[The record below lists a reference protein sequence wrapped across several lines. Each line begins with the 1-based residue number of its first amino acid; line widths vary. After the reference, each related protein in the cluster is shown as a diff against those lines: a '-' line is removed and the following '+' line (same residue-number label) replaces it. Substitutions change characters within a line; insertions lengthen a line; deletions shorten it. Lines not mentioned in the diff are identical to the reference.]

1 MADGVKKIDFS
12 RKRIAHLA
20 DKYYNEGKYIPALR
34 LAYKEL
40 LEHGGDPDVYARFAD
55 IYEAMG
61 LQGSAINCYFRFLDV
76 AEEQDLPDIYEGLA
90 ANFLSIGNESQSA
103 FYYNKLIDVDDTL
116 PEETKFDIAEAFSTA
131 KKDKFRFVY
140 PPKLADYSKEMSVGS
155 KALKAGDCNRAI
167 EEFSKVA
174 QGAKEY
180 PSAKE
185 MQAVAHLLAGETD
198 LAEQSCLDLLSVAPD
213 DVRAQATL
221 AAVYL
226 EQGRKEDSLTLAKKL
241 AAQEQENADDLY
253 KVATVCC
260 ENELHEEAYQKFKLL
275 EKKMPYDGRMLYFQA
290 VAAYKSGRL
299 AEAEKVLDDLCSIY
313 TDAEVAKY
321 YLKELRAYRE
331 ALEEAKTGKKFE
343 NEPFDTDMP
352 DVPEFTYFYHLP
364 QEEREARCAALL
376 KIGDSPKDEAQIFGL
391 LALHDGYFQW
401 CFDEMD
407 GGDHDL
413 QYLGLVT
420 AIHVGADE
428 FVRDVLLDFEVADVL
443 KIEALRLLLERNED
457 MDVGVVLCSIYRR
470 IPLLRIK
477 IGRKRRKKFIESYAK
492 VASKFVAISDNHGK
506 KIAAAAEKLYRA
518 LERQEA
524 LDLVD
529 NDDDCA
535 CAIFLASGL
544 KELGRD
550 MPMIASAF
558 DANLD
563 RVRVLMSYVVTE
575 NMPSQ
580 IRQNTQTVA
589 DVSQSSEK
597 EEEKNTE
604 ENGEDNQ

>member
-1 MADGVKKIDFS
+1 MAKGVKKIDFS

-20 DKYYNEGKYIPALR
+20 DKYYNEGKFLPALR

-40 LEHGGDPDVYARFAD
+40 QEYGGDPDVYARFAD

-76 AEEQDLPDIYEGLA
+76 AEESDLPDIYEGLA
-90 ANFLSIGNESQSA
+90 ANFLSIGSESQSA

-131 KKDKFRFVY
+131 KKEKFRFIY
-140 PPKLADYSKEMSVGS
+140 PPKLADYSKEMNVGS
-155 KALKAGDCNRAI
+155 KALKAGDCRRAI
-167 EEFSKVA
+167 QEFSKVE

-198 LAEQSCLDLLSVAPD
+198 LAEQACKELLASVPD

-226 EQGRKEDSLTLAKKL
+226 EQGRKDESRALAEKL
-241 AAQEQENADDLY
+241 AAAEQENADDLY

-260 ENELHEEAYQKFKLL
+260 ENEMHEQAYQKFKLL
-275 EKKMPYDGRMLYFQA
+275 EKKMPYDGRMLYFKA

-299 AEAEKVLDDLCSIY
+299 ASAEKALDDLCTVY

-321 YLKELRAYRE
+321 YLKELRAYQQ
-331 ALEEAKTGKKFE
+331 ALEEWKKGDE
-343 NEPFDTDMP
+343 QDLEKPVP
-352 DVPEFTYFYHLP
+352 PEFTYFYHLP
-364 QEEREARCAALL
+364 QEEREDRCAALL

-428 FVRDVLLDFEVADVL
+428 FVRDVLLDFEIADVL

-457 MDVGVVLCSIYRR
+457 LDVGLVLCSIYRR
-470 IPLLRIK
+470 VPLIRIK
-477 IGRKRRKKFIESYAK
+477 IGRKRHKKFVESYAK
-492 VASKFVAISDNHGK
+492 VASKFVAISDDHGA
-506 KIAAAAEKLYRA
+506 KIAIAAEKLYRA
-518 LERQEA
+518 LEKNDA

-529 NDDDCA
+529 KDDDCA
-535 CAIFLASGL
+535 CAIFLLSGL

-550 MPMIASAF
+550 MAMIASAF

-563 RVRVLMSYVVTE
+563 KVRVLMSYVVADGVS
-575 NMPSQ
+575 SQ
-580 IRQNTQTVA
+580 ATQKEQT
-589 DVSQSSEK
+589 SQPPQT
-597 EEEKNTE
+597 EEKKQD
-604 ENGEDNQ
+604 GEDK

>member
-1 MADGVKKIDFS
+1 MSSGTKKIDFS

-20 DKYYNEGKYIPALR
+20 DKYYNEGKFLPALR

-40 LEHGGDPDVYARFAD
+40 TEYGGDPDVYARFAD

-103 FYYNKLIDVDDTL
+103 YYYNKLIDVDDTL

-140 PPKLADYSKEMSVGS
+140 PPKLADYSKEISLGS
-155 KALKAGDCNRAI
+155 KALKAGDCRRAI
-167 EEFSKVA
+167 DEFSKVA
-174 QGAKEY
+174 KGAKEY

-198 LAEQSCLDLLSVAPD
+198 LAEQACKDLLTVAPD

-226 EQGRKEDSLTLAKKL
+226 EQGRNDESLALAQKL
-241 AAQEQENADDLY
+241 AAQEQDNTDDLY

-260 ENELHEEAYQKFKLL
+260 ENELHEEAYQKFKQL
-275 EKKMPYDGRMLYFQA
+275 EKKMPYDGRMLYFKA

-299 AEAEKVLDDLCSIY
+299 DAAEKTLDDLCSIY

-321 YLKELRAYRE
+321 YLKELRVYKQAIGNGE
-331 ALEEAKTGKKFE
+331 T
-343 NEPFDTDMP
+343 
-352 DVPEFTYFYHLP
+352 PEKPQFTYFYHLP
-364 QEEREARCAALL
+364 QEEREQRCASLL
-376 KIGDSPKDEAQIFGL
+376 KIGDMAKEEAQVFGL

-413 QYLGLVT
+413 QYLGLIT
-420 AIHVGADE
+420 AIHVCADE
-428 FVRDVLLDFEVADVL
+428 FVQDVLLDFEVADVL

-457 MDVGVVLCSIYRR
+457 MDVGMVLCSIYRR
-470 IPLLRIK
+470 VPLLRIK
-477 IGRKRRKKFIESYAK
+477 IGRKRHKKFVAAYAK
-492 VASKFVAISDNHGK
+492 VASKFVAISDTHGK
-506 KIAAAAEKLYRA
+506 KVAAAAEKLYRA
-518 LERQEA
+518 LEKYDA
-524 LDLVD
+524 LDLID
-529 NDDDCA
+529 SEDDCA
-535 CAIFLASGL
+535 CAIFLTAEL
-544 KELGRD
+544 KELGKD
-550 MPMIASAF
+550 MQMIASAF

-563 RVRVLMSYVVTE
+563 KVRVLMTYVL
-575 NMPSQ
+575 S
-580 IRQNTQTVA
+580 
-589 DVSQSSEK
+589 
-597 EEEKNTE
+597 
-604 ENGEDNQ
+604 NGEHFGAGKTECNKTETNGDTI

>member
-1 MADGVKKIDFS
+1 MANGVKKIDFS

-20 DKYYNEGKYIPALR
+20 DKYYNEGKFLPALR

-40 LEHGGDPDVYARFAD
+40 LEYGGDPDVYARFAD

-61 LQGSAINCYFRFLDV
+61 LQGSAVNCYFRFLDV

-116 PEETKFDIAEAFSTA
+116 PDETKFDIAEAFSAA
-131 KKDKFRFVY
+131 KKDKFRFIY

-155 KALKAGDCNRAI
+155 KALKAGDCRRAI
-167 EEFSKVA
+167 DEFSKVER
-174 QGAKEY
+174 GAKEY
-180 PSAKE
+180 ASAKE
-185 MQAVAHLLAGETD
+185 MQAVAHLLAGETE
-198 LAEQSCLDLLSVAPD
+198 LAEQACKELLSVSPD

-226 EQGRKEDSLTLAKKL
+226 EQGRKDESRALAEKL
-241 AAQEQENADDLY
+241 AAEEQDNADDLY

-260 ENELHEEAYQKFKLL
+260 ENDMHEQAYQKFKLL
-275 EKKMPYDGRMLYFQA
+275 EKKMPYDGRMLYFKA

-299 AEAEKVLDDLCSIY
+299 AAAEKALDDLCTVY

-321 YLKELRAYRE
+321 YLKELRAYRRD
-331 ALEEAKTGKKFE
+331 LEESGGTGRDEQE
-343 NEPFDTDMP
+343 NERPTP
-352 DVPEFTYFYHLP
+352 PEFTYFYHLP
-364 QEEREARCAALL
+364 QEEREQRCASLL
-376 KIGDSPKDEAQIFGL
+376 KIGDCPKDEAQIFGL

-407 GGDHDL
+407 GGDHYL

-457 MDVGVVLCSIYRR
+457 LDVGLVLCSIYRR
-470 IPLLRIK
+470 VPLLRIK
-477 IGRKRRKKFIESYAK
+477 IGRKRRKKFVESYAK
-492 VASKFVAISDNHGK
+492 VASKFVAISDMHGK

-518 LERQEA
+518 LEKHDA

-529 NDDDCA
+529 KDDDCA
-535 CAIFLASGL
+535 CAIFLLSGI

-550 MPMIASAF
+550 KAMIASAF

-563 RVRVLMSYVVTE
+563 RVHVLMSYVVTDGMSPQAANPPQE
-575 NMPSQ
+575 QPTK
-580 IRQNTQTVA
+580 TQE
-589 DVSQSSEK
+589 DK
-597 EEEKNTE
+597 TE
-604 ENGEDNQ
+604 DNGENT

>member
-1 MADGVKKIDFS
+1 MANGVKKIDFS
-12 RKRIAHLA
+12 RRRIAHLA
-20 DKYYNEGKYIPALR
+20 DKYYNEGDYLSALR
-34 LAYKEL
+34 FAYKEL
-40 LEHGGDPDVYARFAD
+40 LEYGGDPDVYARFAD

-76 AEEQDLPDIYEGLA
+76 AEEGDLPDIYEGLA
-90 ANFLSIGNESQSA
+90 ANFLSIGNDSQSA

-140 PPKLADYSKEMSVGS
+140 PPQLADYSKEMNIGS
-155 KALKAGDCNRAI
+155 KALKAGDCRRAI
-167 EEFSKVA
+167 REFSKVE
-174 QGAKEY
+174 QGAKDY

-185 MQAVAHLLAGETD
+185 MQAVAHLLAGETE
-198 LAEQSCLDLLSVAPD
+198 LAEQACKELLSIAPD

-226 EQGRKEDSLTLAKKL
+226 EQGRLDESRAIAEKL
-241 AAQEQENADDLY
+241 AAQTQESSDDLY

-260 ENELHEEAYQKFKLL
+260 ENEMHEQAYQKFKLL
-275 EKKMPYDGRMLYFQA
+275 EKKMPYDGRMLYFKA

-299 AEAEKVLDDLCSIY
+299 AEAEKALDDLATVY

-321 YLKELRAYRE
+321 YLKELRAYKQ
-331 ALEEAKTGKKFE
+331 AIE
-343 NEPFDTDMP
+343 NGETP
-352 DVPEFTYFYHLP
+352 DAPEFTYFYHLP
-364 QEEREARCAALL
+364 QAEREERCAALL
-376 KIGDSPKDEAQIFGL
+376 KIGDTPKDEAQIFGL

-420 AIHVGADE
+420 AIHVRADD
-428 FVRDVLLDFEVADVL
+428 FVRDVLLDFEIADVL

-457 MDVGVVLCSIYRR
+457 MDVGLVLCSIYRR
-470 IPLLRIK
+470 VPLYRIK
-477 IGRKRRKKFIESYAK
+477 IGRKRHKKFLESYAK
-492 VASKFVAISDNHGK
+492 VASKFAAISDMHGK
-506 KIAAAAEKLYRA
+506 KLAVAAEKLYRA
-518 LERQEA
+518 LEKHDA

-529 NDDDCA
+529 KDDDCA
-535 CAIFLASGL
+535 CAIFLL
-544 KELGRD
+544 TDIKELGRD
-550 MPMIASAF
+550 MKMIASAF

-563 RVRVLMSYVVTE
+563 KVRVLLSYAVSDGYVP
-575 NMPSQ
+575 NA
-580 IRQNTQTVA
+580 TQA
-589 DVSQSSEK
+589 QQEK
-597 EEEKNTE
+597 VETTKEGKE
-604 ENGEDNQ
+604 

>member
-1 MADGVKKIDFS
+1 MANGVKKIDFS
-12 RKRIAHLA
+12 RKRIARLA
-20 DKYYNEGKYIPALR
+20 DKYYNEGKFLPALR

-40 LEHGGDPDVYARFAD
+40 TEYGGDPDVYARFAD

-76 AEEQDLPDIYEGLA
+76 AEEEDLPDIYEGLA

-103 FYYNKLIDVDDTL
+103 FYYNKLIDVDDGL
-116 PEETKFDIAEAFSTA
+116 PEETKLDIAEAFSTA

-140 PPKLADYSKEMSVGS
+140 PPRLADYSKEMHVGS
-155 KALKAGDCNRAI
+155 KALKAGDCRRAI

-174 QGAKEY
+174 QGAKDY
-180 PSAKE
+180 ATAKE

-198 LAEQSCLDLLSVAPD
+198 LAEQACKELLEAEPN

-226 EQGRKEDSLTLAKKL
+226 EQGRKDESRALAERL
-241 AAQEQENADDLY
+241 AADTQDNADDLY

-260 ENELHEEAYQKFKLL
+260 ENDMHEQAYQKFKLL
-275 EKKMPYDGRMLYFQA
+275 EKKMPYDGRMLYFKA

-299 AEAEKVLDDLCSIY
+299 KEAERTLDELCTVY

-321 YLKELRAYRE
+321 YLKELRTYLE
-331 ALEEAKTGKKFE
+331 KLEERGGTGRDE
-343 NEPFDTDMP
+343 TDNEPL
-352 DVPEFTYFYHLP
+352 VPPQFTYFYHLP
-364 QEEREARCAALL
+364 QQEREQRCASLL
-376 KIGDSPKDEAQIFGL
+376 KIGDYPKDEAQIFGL
-391 LALHDGYFQW
+391 IALHDGYFQW

-413 QYLGLVT
+413 QYLGLIT

-457 MDVGVVLCSIYRR
+457 LDVGLVLCSIYRR
-470 IPLLRIK
+470 IPLIRIK
-477 IGRKRRKKFIESYAK
+477 IGRKRRKKFVGSYAK
-492 VASKFVAISDNHGK
+492 VASKFVAISDEHAK
-506 KIAAAAEKLYRA
+506 KIAKAAEKLYRA
-518 LERQEA
+518 LEKQEA

-529 NDDDCA
+529 NEDDCA
-535 CAIFLASGL
+535 CAIFLLSGL

-550 MPMIASAF
+550 MQMIASAF

-563 RVRVLMSYVVTE
+563 KVRVLMSYAVTDE
-575 NMPSQ
+575 HMQ
-580 IRQNTQTVA
+580 KINTQ
-589 DVSQSSEK
+589 K
-597 EEEKNTE
+597 TE
-604 ENGEDNQ
+604 TTNEVD

>member
-1 MADGVKKIDFS
+1 MAKGVKKIDFS

-20 DKYYNEGKYIPALR
+20 DKYYNEGKFLPALR

-40 LEHGGDPDVYARFAD
+40 QEYGGDPDVYARFAD

-76 AEEQDLPDIYEGLA
+76 AEEGDLPDIYEGLA
-90 ANFLSIGNESQSA
+90 ANFLSIGSESQSA

-131 KKDKFRFVY
+131 KKEKFRFIY
-140 PPKLADYSKEMSVGS
+140 PPKLADYSKEMNVGS
-155 KALKAGDCNRAI
+155 KALKAGDCRRAI
-167 EEFSKVA
+167 QEFSKVE

-198 LAEQSCLDLLSVAPD
+198 LAEQACKELLASVPN

-226 EQGRKEDSLTLAKKL
+226 EQGRKDESRALAEKL
-241 AAQEQENADDLY
+241 AAAEQENADDLY

-260 ENELHEEAYQKFKLL
+260 ENEMHEQAYQKFKLL
-275 EKKMPYDGRMLYFQA
+275 EKKMPYDGRMLYFKA

-299 AEAEKVLDDLCSIY
+299 AAAEKALDDLCTVY

-321 YLKELRAYRE
+321 YLKELRAYQQ
-331 ALEEAKTGKKFE
+331 ALEEWKKGDE
-343 NEPFDTDMP
+343 QDLEKPVP
-352 DVPEFTYFYHLP
+352 PEFTYFYHLP
-364 QEEREARCAALL
+364 QEEREDRCAALL

-428 FVRDVLLDFEVADVL
+428 FVRDVLLDFEIADVL

-457 MDVGVVLCSIYRR
+457 LDVGLVLCSIYRR
-470 IPLLRIK
+470 VPLIRIK
-477 IGRKRRKKFIESYAK
+477 IGRKRHKKFVESYAK
-492 VASKFVAISDNHGK
+492 VASKFVAISDDHGA
-506 KIAAAAEKLYRA
+506 IFAIAAEKLYRA
-518 LERQEA
+518 LEKNDA

-529 NDDDCA
+529 KDDDCA
-535 CAIFLASGL
+535 CAIFLLSGL

-550 MPMIASAF
+550 MAMIASAF
-558 DANLD
+558 DANLAK
-563 RVRVLMSYVVTE
+563 VQVL
-575 NMPSQ
+575 
-580 IRQNTQTVA
+580 
-589 DVSQSSEK
+589 
-597 EEEKNTE
+597 
-604 ENGEDNQ
+604 

>member
-1 MADGVKKIDFS
+1 MSNGTKKIDFS
-12 RKRIAHLA
+12 RKRIARLA
-20 DKYYNEGKYIPALR
+20 DKYYNEGKFLPALR

-40 LEHGGDPDVYARFAD
+40 TEYGGDPDVYARFAD

-61 LQGSAINCYFRFLDV
+61 LQGSAINCYFRFLDM

-103 FYYNKLIDVDDTL
+103 YYYNKLIDVDDTL

-140 PPKLADYSKEMSVGS
+140 PPKLADYSKEISLGS
-155 KALKAGDCNRAI
+155 KALKAGDCRRAI
-167 EEFSKVA
+167 DEFSKVA
-174 QGAKEY
+174 KGAKEY
-180 PSAKE
+180 SSAKE

-198 LAEQSCLDLLSVAPD
+198 LAEQACKDLLAVEPD

-226 EQGRKEDSLTLAKKL
+226 EQGRNDESLALAKKL
-241 AAQEQENADDLY
+241 AAQEQDNTDDLY

-260 ENELHEEAYQKFKLL
+260 ENELHEDAYQKFKQL
-275 EKKMPYDGRMLYFQA
+275 EKKMPYDGRMLYFKA

-299 AEAEKVLDDLCSIY
+299 AAAEKTLDDLCSIY

-321 YLKELRAYRE
+321 YLKELRVYRQ
-331 ALEEAKTGKKFE
+331 AIE
-343 NEPFDTDMP
+343 NGDT
-352 DVPEFTYFYHLP
+352 PEKPKFTYFYHLP
-364 QEEREARCAALL
+364 QEEREQRCASLL
-376 KIGDSPKDEAQIFGL
+376 KIGDTPKQEAQIFGL

-413 QYLGLVT
+413 QYLGLIT
-420 AIHVGADE
+420 AIHVCADE
-428 FVRDVLLDFEVADVL
+428 FVQDVLLDFEVADVL

-457 MDVGVVLCSIYRR
+457 MDVGIVLCSIYRR
-470 IPLLRIK
+470 VPLLRIK
-477 IGRKRRKKFIESYAK
+477 IGRKRHKKFIAAYAK
-492 VASKFVAISDNHGK
+492 VASKFVAISDMHGK
-506 KIAAAAEKLYRA
+506 KVAGAAEKLYRA
-518 LERQEA
+518 LEKHNA
-524 LDLVD
+524 LDLIE
-529 NDDDCA
+529 NEDDCA

-550 MPMIASAF
+550 MQMIASAF

-563 RVRVLMSYVVTE
+563 KVRVLMTYVLSDGEPLGADNAEHNKTE
-575 NMPSQ
+575 
-580 IRQNTQTVA
+580 T
-589 DVSQSSEK
+589 
-597 EEEKNTE
+597 
-604 ENGEDNQ
+604 NGDNA

>member
-1 MADGVKKIDFS
+1 MANGVKKIDFS

-20 DKYYNEGKYIPALR
+20 DKYYNEGKFRPALR

-40 LEHGGDPDVYARFAD
+40 LEYGGDPDVYARFAD

-61 LQGSAINCYFRFLDV
+61 LQGSAVNCYFRFLDV

-116 PEETKFDIAEAFSTA
+116 PDETKFDIAEAFSAA
-131 KKDKFRFVY
+131 KKDKFRFIY

-155 KALKAGDCNRAI
+155 KALKAGDCRRAI
-167 EEFSKVA
+167 DEFSKVER
-174 QGAKEY
+174 GAKEY
-180 PSAKE
+180 ASAKE
-185 MQAVAHLLAGETD
+185 MQAVAHLLAGETE
-198 LAEQSCLDLLSVAPD
+198 LAEQACKELLSVSPD

-226 EQGRKEDSLTLAKKL
+226 EQGRKDESRALAEKL
-241 AAQEQENADDLY
+241 AAEEQDNADDLY

-260 ENELHEEAYQKFKLL
+260 ENDMHEQAYQKFKLL
-275 EKKMPYDGRMLYFQA
+275 EKKMPYDGRMLYFKA

-299 AEAEKVLDDLCSIY
+299 AAAEKALDDLCTVY

-321 YLKELRAYRE
+321 YLKELRAYRRD
-331 ALEEAKTGKKFE
+331 LEESGGTGRDEQE
-343 NEPFDTDMP
+343 NERPTP
-352 DVPEFTYFYHLP
+352 PEFTYFYHLP
-364 QEEREARCAALL
+364 QEEREQRCASLL
-376 KIGDSPKDEAQIFGL
+376 KIGDCPKDEAQIFGL

-457 MDVGVVLCSIYRR
+457 LDVGLVLCSIYRR
-470 IPLLRIK
+470 VPLLRIK
-477 IGRKRRKKFIESYAK
+477 IGRKRRKKFVESYAK
-492 VASKFVAISDNHGK
+492 VASKFVAISDMHGK

-518 LERQEA
+518 LEKHDA

-529 NDDDCA
+529 KDDDCA
-535 CAIFLASGL
+535 CAIFLLSGI

-550 MPMIASAF
+550 KAMIASAF

-563 RVRVLMSYVVTE
+563 RVHVLMSYVVTDGMSPQAANPPQE
-575 NMPSQ
+575 QPTK
-580 IRQNTQTVA
+580 TQE
-589 DVSQSSEK
+589 DK
-597 EEEKNTE
+597 TE
-604 ENGEDNQ
+604 DNGENT

>member
-1 MADGVKKIDFS
+1 MANGVKKIDFS
-12 RKRIAHLA
+12 RKRMARLA
-20 DKYYNEGKYIPALR
+20 DKYYNEGKYLPALR

-40 LEHGGDPDVYARFAD
+40 QEYGSDPDVYARFAD

-61 LQGSAINCYFRFLDV
+61 LQGSAINCYFHFLDM
-76 AEEQDLPDIYEGLA
+76 AEEQDLPDVYEGLA
-90 ANFLSIGNESQSA
+90 ANFLGIGSESQSA

-131 KKDKFRFVY
+131 KKDKFRCVY
-140 PPKLADYSKEMSVGS
+140 PPKLADYSKEMQVGS
-155 KALKAGDCNRAI
+155 KALKAGDCRRAI
-167 EEFSKVA
+167 AEFSCVA

-180 PSAKE
+180 ATAKE

-198 LAEQSCLDLLSVAPD
+198 LAEQACKELLSYAPD

-226 EQGRKEDSLTLAKKL
+226 EQGRQEESREIAERL
-241 AAQEQENADDLY
+241 AAETQENSDDLY

-260 ENELHEEAYQKFKLL
+260 ENELHEQAYEKFKLL
-275 EKKMPYDGRMLYFQA
+275 EKKMPYDGRMLYFKA

-299 AEAEKVLDDLCSIY
+299 DAAEKALDELCTVY

-331 ALEEAKTGKKFE
+331 ALDEYKKTDGE
-343 NEPFDTDMP
+343 DGQNNPP
-352 DVPEFTYFYHLP
+352 VPPEFTYFYHLP
-364 QEEREARCAALL
+364 QEEREARCASLL
-376 KIGDSPKDEAQIFGL
+376 KIGDCTKDEAQIFGL

-420 AIHVGADE
+420 AIHVRADE

-457 MDVGVVLCSIYRR
+457 TDVGLVLCSIYRR
-470 IPLLRIK
+470 VPLIRIK
-477 IGRKRRKKFIESYAK
+477 IGRKRRKKFLESYAK
-492 VASKFVAISDNHGK
+492 VASKFVAISDAHGE

-518 LERQEA
+518 LEKNDA

-529 NDDDCA
+529 KDDDCA
-535 CAIFLASGL
+535 CAIFLLSGL

-550 MPMIASAF
+550 MQAISSAF

-563 RVRVLMSYVVTE
+563 KVRVLMSYVVVDEHTQKTE
-575 NMPSQ
+575 MQ
-580 IRQNTQTVA
+580 DRGDNT
-589 DVSQSSEK
+589 
-597 EEEKNTE
+597 
-604 ENGEDNQ
+604 